1 MALLEVRD
9 VTMRFGG
16 IVALDGVSFDVEQGH
31 ISGLIGPNGAGKT
44 TAFNV
49 ITRLY
54 KPDTG
59 DVLLDGSSLLKQPA
73 FKIVRKGVART
84 FQNIQLFRTMSVL
97 DNVLIGAHG
106 RGRSAGEK
114 EALEVLDVVGLR
126 DRALFPAAA
135 LPYGIQKRVELARAL
150 VAKPRLLLLDEPA
163 GGLNHEEVADLGE
176 FIRKIRDDFE
186 LTVLLVEHHMN
197 LVMSIS
203 DHVNVMS
210 FGRKIAD
217 GSPAE
222 VQADEAVIEAYLGS
236 EDEHEETDE
245 PDPGRRGMKTLL
257 ELDGVA
263 ARYGPVQAL
272 RDVSLVVREGEV
284 VAVLGANG
292 AGKTT
297 TLRAISGTVSRTGAI
312 ELDGKQLKASPEA
325 AAKAGIAHVPEGRG
339 TFVDLTVTENLKL
352 GAYTR
357 RDRSVKAD
365 IKRIGE
371 YFPWM
376 TERGGQRAGTLS
388 GGEQQMLALG
398 RALMSRPRLMLLDE
412 PSLGLAPL
420 IVREFFRIVRQLNE
434 DEGLTVLVVEQ
445 DARIALQASSRAY
458 VLEVG
463 RVALTGTSAELRD
476 DESIRRSYLGY

>member
-9 VTMRFGG
+9 VTLRFGG
-16 IVALDGVSFDVEQGH
+16 IVALDGVSFDVERGH

-73 FKIVRKGVART
+73 FKIVHKGVART

-97 DNVLIGAHG
+97 DNVLVGAHG

-217 GSPAE
+217 GSPAD
-222 VQADEAVIEAYLGS
+222 VRADEAVIEAYLGA
-236 EDEHEETDE
+236 EDEHEVESHDAGVGPLESDPATETDE
-245 PDPGRRGMKTLL
+245 
-257 ELDGVA
+257 
-263 ARYGPVQAL
+263 
-272 RDVSLVVREGEV
+272 
-284 VAVLGANG
+284 
-292 AGKTT
+292 
-297 TLRAISGTVSRTGAI
+297 
-312 ELDGKQLKASPEA
+312 
-325 AAKAGIAHVPEGRG
+325 
-339 TFVDLTVTENLKL
+339 
-352 GAYTR
+352 
-357 RDRSVKAD
+357 
-365 IKRIGE
+365 
-371 YFPWM
+371 
-376 TERGGQRAGTLS
+376 
-388 GGEQQMLALG
+388 
-398 RALMSRPRLMLLDE
+398 
-412 PSLGLAPL
+412 
-420 IVREFFRIVRQLNE
+420 
-434 DEGLTVLVVEQ
+434 
-445 DARIALQASSRAY
+445 
-458 VLEVG
+458 
-463 RVALTGTSAELRD
+463 
-476 DESIRRSYLGY
+476 

>member
-9 VTMRFGG
+9 VTLRFGG
-16 IVALDGVSFDVEQGH
+16 IVALDGVSFDVEEGH

-135 LPYGIQKRVELARAL
+135 LPYGTQKRVELARAL

-176 FIRKIRDDFE
+176 FIRKIRADFE

-210 FGRKIAD
+210 FGRKIAE
-217 GSPAE
+217 GSPVE

-236 EDEHEETDE
+236 EDEHEEPAE
-245 PDPGRRGMKTLL
+245 PDP
-257 ELDGVA
+257 E
-263 ARYGPVQAL
+263 
-272 RDVSLVVREGEV
+272 E
-284 VAVLGANG
+284 
-292 AGKTT
+292 
-297 TLRAISGTVSRTGAI
+297 
-312 ELDGKQLKASPEA
+312 EA
-325 AAKAGIAHVPEGRG
+325 
-339 TFVDLTVTENLKL
+339 
-352 GAYTR
+352 
-357 RDRSVKAD
+357 
-365 IKRIGE
+365 
-371 YFPWM
+371 
-376 TERGGQRAGTLS
+376 
-388 GGEQQMLALG
+388 
-398 RALMSRPRLMLLDE
+398 
-412 PSLGLAPL
+412 
-420 IVREFFRIVRQLNE
+420 
-434 DEGLTVLVVEQ
+434 
-445 DARIALQASSRAY
+445 
-458 VLEVG
+458 
-463 RVALTGTSAELRD
+463 
-476 DESIRRSYLGY
+476 

>member
-84 FQNIQLFRTMSVL
+84 FQNLQLFRTMSVL
-97 DNVLIGAHG
+97 ENVLIGTHG
-106 RGRSAGEK
+106 RGRRAGEK

-217 GSPAE
+217 GSPAD

-236 EDEHEETDE
+236 EDERDETDE
-245 PDPGRRGMKTLL
+245 H
-257 ELDGVA
+257 E
-263 ARYGPVQAL
+263 
-272 RDVSLVVREGEV
+272 
-284 VAVLGANG
+284 
-292 AGKTT
+292 
-297 TLRAISGTVSRTGAI
+297 
-312 ELDGKQLKASPEA
+312 PEA
-325 AAKAGIAHVPEGRG
+325 EA
-339 TFVDLTVTENLKL
+339 
-352 GAYTR
+352 
-357 RDRSVKAD
+357 
-365 IKRIGE
+365 
-371 YFPWM
+371 
-376 TERGGQRAGTLS
+376 
-388 GGEQQMLALG
+388 
-398 RALMSRPRLMLLDE
+398 
-412 PSLGLAPL
+412 
-420 IVREFFRIVRQLNE
+420 
-434 DEGLTVLVVEQ
+434 
-445 DARIALQASSRAY
+445 
-458 VLEVG
+458 
-463 RVALTGTSAELRD
+463 
-476 DESIRRSYLGY
+476 